1 MKRIE
6 ICIIVIRSMKV
17 KTNLKIYVD
26 NIQEKNVKSIFVD
39 SVFFKKKKKKNW
51 KSRMITNVQKS
62 NENWATRERCS
73 ISNEI
78 NEN

>member
-39 SVFFKKKKKKNW
+39 SVFFKKKKKKN
-51 KSRMITNVQKS
+51 
-62 NENWATRERCS
+62 
-73 ISNEI
+73 
-78 NEN
+78 

>member
-39 SVFFKKKKKKNW
+39 SVFFKKKKKK
-51 KSRMITNVQKS
+51 KLKITNDHECAEKQRKLGD
-62 NENWATRERCS
+62 ERKM
-73 ISNEI
+73 
-78 NEN
+78 